1 MYENKYKDKYNWRLP
16 ILSSLLFIA
25 LLGLFGR
32 ILYLGIIKHKFL
44 LGQSNMRSVRDISMP
59 AHRGMI
65 IDRNGKPLA
74 ISIPVASIWV
84 NPKIFNASSEQITQL
99 SNLLDMPI
107 AVLYSKITKQKHREF
122 IYLKRSVPSETA
134 AKISELHITGI
145 AAEKSYKRYY
155 SEADAM
161 AQVVGFTNIDDIG
174 QEGLELAYDS
184 WLRGT
189 QGKMRVVKDCLGN
202 IITNLGIVAQPKQ
215 GHDLVLSIDR
225 RIQYLAYQE
234 LKKTIDKYNA
244 EYGSVVVLKV
254 KTGEILAMANFPSY
268 NPNNREGVFVGRIRN
283 KAITDMFEPGSTIK
297 ALTIANALNSGK
309 YTPDSI
315 VDTGSGRMM
324 VDGHLVHE
332 HKFHHY
338 GAITVTDVL
347 KKSSNV
353 GVTKMTLSLPNNS
366 LPNLLKKIGF
376 GASLQSGFP
385 GETAGFLPDCLHWRP
400 HALAT
405 LAFGYSVSVSLLHI
419 AQAYSVVASYGL
431 MRPVTFLK
439 NDSIAPGKQVLSE
452 KVCRQILTML
462 ETVLDIGGTGRQAQ
476 IPGYRVAGKTGTAHI
491 AKQGG
496 YYTDRFF
503 ATFAGIA
510 PVSDPQIVIAVMI
523 KDPRGAHFEGGM
535 IAAPVFANIMNGT
548 LRILGIAPDAK
559 ESI

>member
-25 LLGLFGR
+25 LMGLLGR
-32 ILYLGIIKHKFL
+32 ILYLGIIKHAFL
-44 LGQSNMRSVRDISMP
+44 LRQSNMRSVRDINMP

-65 IDRNGKPLA
+65 TDCNGKPLA

-84 NPKIFNASSEQITQL
+84 NPKIFSATAEQISQL
-99 SNLLDMPI
+99 AKLLNIPI
-107 AVLYSKITKQKHREF
+107 AVLHSKLTKQKQREF
-122 IYLKRSVPSETA
+122 VYLKRSVPSETA
-134 AKISELHITGI
+134 AKISELHITGV

-184 WLRGT
+184 WLQGT

-202 IITNLGIVAQPKQ
+202 TIANLGVITEPKQ
-215 GHDLVLSIDR
+215 GHDLALSIDR

-234 LKKTIDKYNA
+234 LKKTIDKYSA

-268 NPNNREGVFVGRIRN
+268 NPNNREGVFIGRVRN
-283 KAITDMFEPGSTIK
+283 KAITDTFEPGSTIK

-309 YTPDSI
+309 YNPNSI
-315 VDTGSGRMM
+315 IDTGSGRMM
-324 VDGHLVHE
+324 LEGHLVHE
-332 HKFHHY
+332 HKNHNY
-338 GAITVTDVL
+338 GVLTVAELL

-353 GVTKMTLSLPNNS
+353 GVAKMTLSLPNNS
-366 LPNLLKKIGF
+366 LPNLLKKVGF
-376 GASLQSGFP
+376 GTSLQTGFP
-385 GETAGFLPDCLHWRP
+385 GETAGFLPNYTHWHP

-405 LAFGYSVSVSLLHI
+405 LAFGYSVSVNLLQI
-419 AQAYSVVASYGL
+419 AQAYSIIASYGI
-431 MRPVTFLK
+431 MRPITFLK
-439 NDSIAPGKQVLSE
+439 NDTITPGKQVLSQ
-452 KVCRQILTML
+452 KVCRQLLAIL
-462 ETVLDIGGTGRQAQ
+462 ESVLDIGGTGTRAQ
-476 IPGYRVAGKTGTAHI
+476 IPGYRVAGKTGTAEI

-496 YYTDRFF
+496 YYHDRHFV
-503 ATFAGIA
+503 TFIGIA
-510 PVSDPQIVIAVMI
+510 PASDPQIVIAVVV
-523 KDPRGAHFEGGM
+523 KDPRGAHFEGGAV
-535 IAAPVFANIMNGT
+535 AAPVFANIMNGT

>member
-1 MYENKYKDKYNWRLP
+1 MHENKYKDKYNWRLP

-44 LGQSNMRSVRDISMP
+44 LGQSNMRSVRDINMP

-65 IDRNGKPLA
+65 VDRNGKPLA

-84 NPKIFNASSEQITQL
+84 NPKIFNASSEQINQL
-99 SNLLDMPI
+99 SDLLNMPV

-122 IYLKRSVPSETA
+122 IYLKRAVPSETA
-134 AKISELHITGI
+134 AKISELHIVGI

-202 IITNLGIVAQPKQ
+202 IIANLGIVTEPKQ

-244 EYGSVVVLKV
+244 EYGSVVVMKV

-315 VDTGSGRMM
+315 IDTGSGSIM
-324 VDGHLVHE
+324 VEGHLKHE

-338 GAITVTDVL
+338 GALTITDVL

-353 GVTKMTLSLPNNS
+353 GVIKMTLALPSNS
-366 LPNLLKKIGF
+366 LPGLLKRVGF
-376 GASLQSGFP
+376 GASTQSGFP
-385 GETAGFLPDCLHWRP
+385 GETLGSLPNYAHWRP

-405 LAFGYSVSVSLLHI
+405 LAMGYNVSVNLLQI
-419 AQAYSVVASYGL
+419 AQAYAIIAAHGL
-431 MRPVTFLK
+431 VRSVTFLK
-439 NDSIAPGKQVLSE
+439 NDSIMSGKQVLSQ
-452 KVCRQILTML
+452 KVCHQVLTML

-496 YYTDRFF
+496 YYSDRYF
-503 ATFAGIA
+503 ATFVGIA

>member
-1 MYENKYKDKYNWRLP
+1 MHENKYKDNYNWRLP
-16 ILSSLLFIA
+16 ILASILFLA
-25 LLGLFGR
+25 LLGLLGR
-32 ILYLGIIKHKFL
+32 ILYLGIIKHSFL
-44 LGQSNMRSVRDISMP
+44 LRQSNMRSVRDVNMP
-59 AHRGMI
+59 ANRGMI

-84 NPKIFNASSEQITQL
+84 NPKIFHASGEQLTGL
-99 SNLLDMPI
+99 ADLLGMSVAALTNKI
-107 AVLYSKITKQKHREF
+107 SKQQQREF
-122 IYLKRSVPSETA
+122 VYLKRSVPSEVA
-134 AKISELHITGI
+134 AKIAQLHIAGI
-145 AAEKSYKRYY
+145 AAEKNYKRYY
-155 SEADAM
+155 PEADAM

-174 QEGLELAYDS
+174 QEGLELAYDA
-184 WLRGT
+184 WLRGI

-202 IITNLGIVAQPKQ
+202 TIANLGVIATPKQ
-215 GHDLVLSIDR
+215 GHDLVLSVDR

-234 LKKTIDKYNA
+234 LKKTVDKYNA
-244 EYGSVVVLKV
+244 ESGSVVVLKV
-254 KTGEILAMANFPSY
+254 KTGEILAMANFPSF
-268 NPNNREGVFVGRIRN
+268 NPNNREGVFIGRVRN

-309 YTPDSI
+309 YTPNSI
-315 VDTGSGRMM
+315 IDTGTGRMM

-366 LPNLLKKIGF
+366 LPNLLRAIGF
-376 GASLQSGFP
+376 GSSLNSGFP
-385 GETAGFLPDCLHWRP
+385 GETTGFLPNCAHWRP

-405 LAFGYSVSVSLLHI
+405 LAFGYSVSTSLLHV
-419 AQAYSVVASYGL
+419 AQAYAIVASLGV

-439 NDSIAPGKQVLSE
+439 QDTAKPGKQVLSS
-452 KVCRQILTML
+452 KVCQQLLTML
-462 ETVLDIGGTGRQAQ
+462 ETVLDIGGTGTQAQ

-491 AKQGG
+491 AKHGG

-503 ATFAGIA
+503 ATFVGIA
-510 PVSDPQIVIAVMI
+510 PVSNPEIVIAVMI